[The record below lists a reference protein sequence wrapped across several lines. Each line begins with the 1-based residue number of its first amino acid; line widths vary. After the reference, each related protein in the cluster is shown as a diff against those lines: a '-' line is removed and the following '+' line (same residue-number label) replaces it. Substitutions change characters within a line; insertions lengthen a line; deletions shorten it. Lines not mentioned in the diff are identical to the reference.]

1 MCYNAFTKSS
11 YFVFSLC
18 ASGSVVEYNLAKVG
32 VAGSIP
38 VSRSSENLVF
48 MRVPEFRELAFCL
61 HNATCLKFLLKVFI
75 VRLTIIVHF

>member
-1 MCYNAFTKSS
+1 M
-11 YFVFSLC
+11 
-18 ASGSVVEYNLAKVG
+18 VEYNLAKVG

-38 VSRSSENLVF
+38 VSRSLKRLVF
-48 MRVPEFRELAFCL
+48 MRIPEFRESVFRL